1 MFFMSTHGLSLK
13 ERIESHIISK
23 KDCWLTDYFH
33 QNNRPRLTVDGKSRL
48 LSRLVYEIYKGVS
61 PGKFQV
67 CHNCDNP
74 RCINP
79 DHLWLGT
86 NADNMK
92 DKTDKNRQL
101 KGSKIAASKLTEDI
115 VIQVKDLLIEG
126 KLTFREIANRFGV
139 GCNTISRINNGT
151 QWRHVPGI
159 GKPLKEIIAT
169 RKLELTQVARIKKFL
184 ADGMSH
190 ADLAELFGV
199 SRRTIYDI
207 QQNKTWRH
215 VEID

>member
-1 MFFMSTHGLSLK
+1 MSTHGLSLK

-33 QNNRPRLTVDGKSRL
+33 QNNRPRLTVDGRTHL
-48 LSRLVYEIYKGVS
+48 LSRVVYEIYKGVS
-61 PGKFQV
+61 PGRFQV

-115 VIQVKDLLIEG
+115 VTQIKDLLIEG
-126 KLTFREIANRFGV
+126 KLTFQEIANRFGV
-139 GCNTISRINNGT
+139 GGNTISEINSGT
-151 QWRHVPGI
+151 RWRHVSGI
-159 GKPLKEIIAT
+159 GKPLKIIIAT
-169 RKLELTQVARIKKFL
+169 RKLELAQVTRIKKFL
-184 ADGMSH
+184 ADGMSYAEL
-190 ADLAELFGV
+190 ADLFGV

-215 VEID
+215 VELD